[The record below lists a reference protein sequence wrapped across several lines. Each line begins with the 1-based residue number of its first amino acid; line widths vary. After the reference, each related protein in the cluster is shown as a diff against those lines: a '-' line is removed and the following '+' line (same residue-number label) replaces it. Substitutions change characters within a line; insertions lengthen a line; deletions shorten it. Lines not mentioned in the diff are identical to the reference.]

1 MCVIQRQHGIGE
13 PDIAE
18 LNTFHSRIVRKGRG
32 NENTQG
38 HGCCGECGACH
49 GIQSSFR
56 AGQGRSRLHDQGWCA
71 RQQAPAVVCSTV
83 SRRCS
88 DLGRSRGRRLQFS
101 PSGPARWLATRHRL
115 KQACSGDSNAFRSST
130 NLPSH
135 WHTCNA
141 NGFLKGRCTDDE
153 HQSRLLQ
160 AAQWPSRSR
169 SRPSD

>member
-1 MCVIQRQHGIGE
+1 MGSVNQTLPNSILFTLESSAR
-13 PDIAE
+13 A
-18 LNTFHSRIVRKGRG
+18 
-32 NENTQG
+32 
-38 HGCCGECGACH
+38 GATRTLKAMVAAVSVVH
-49 GIQSSFR
+49 VMAFSLRS
-56 AGQGRSRLHDQGWCA
+56 GQGRSRLHDQGWCA

-88 DLGRSRGRRLQFS
+88 DLDRSRGRRLQFS

-115 KQACSGDSNAFRSST
+115 KQACSGDSNSFRSST

-160 AAQWPSRSR
+160 AAQRPSRSR
-169 SRPSD
+169 SHPSD